1 MRGGRR
7 TEYEIYWEILS
18 FCKSG
23 RTFTQIVSRCDLN
36 SKVAQEYI
44 DFLSSK
50 GYLSRSSAGAG
61 ERGLFLTTEKAGAF
75 LKLFT
80 SLYQELFE
88 NSPEFKL

>member
-50 GYLSRSSAGAG
+50 GYISRSSTGD
-61 ERGLFLTTEKAGAF
+61 RNLFLTTEKAGAF

-80 SLYQELFE
+80 SLYLELFE